1 MKSNELIDLFDRFDK
16 ECNIIQCPACRSF
29 CRDWIQGGKTTFK
42 IINEYDVDDEEIELA
57 KNVIMV
63 SDSVIKDKEK
73 NMVVNNE

>member
-29 CRDWIQGGKTTFK
+29 CRDWIQAGKTTFK